1 MATAPDHNRTIRN
14 QWFEDRQGV
23 TLEQWIQWQRDAGVP
38 WRQIPVRLANITD
51 NVIVVS
57 HQTVMNWA
65 RED

>member
-1 MATAPDHNRTIRN
+1 MATAPDHNRTIRDE
-14 QWFEDRQGV
+14 WFRDRHSV
-23 TLEQWIQWQRDAGVP
+23 TLRQWIQLQRDAGVP
-38 WRQIPVRLANITD
+38 WRQIPVRLAKITD